1 MSQFEQAYNQDSKQ
15 NDQHLNRYA
24 EQLEQLKQQGNLRQF
39 TANTQQGSS
48 IQLYDRT
55 NRQINSHKMLNL
67 SSNDYLG
74 LASELSLREQFFDET
89 PNDLRIM
96 SSSSSRLLTGNF
108 PEYEQFEA
116 NLSQAFHGRSTL
128 LFNSGY
134 HMNIGILPALS
145 DAKTLILADK
155 LVHASMIDGIRL
167 STAKHVRYRHNDLNH
182 LDQLLHKYHV
192 DEKFDRI
199 IVVTESIF
207 SMDGDETDLAELVR
221 IKQQFSKVMLY
232 VDEAHAIGVRGEQG
246 LGCAEQY
253 GVMDEIDLLVGT
265 FGKALASV
273 GGYLI
278 CHAIIRDYLIN
289 SMRPLIFSTAQPP
302 ICMAWTNFIFQKV
315 LGLNQQRQH
324 LQIISQNLQQAIST
338 KGFDCPSTSHI
349 VPIIMGES
357 QKTVEKAKALQEAGF
372 YIMPVR
378 PPTVPQYGSRLRICL
393 TSQVN
398 QTDLDQLV
406 TLL

>member
-1 MSQFEQAYNQDSKQ
+1 MKLL
-15 NDQHLNRYA
+15 NDYA
-24 EQLEQLKQQGNLRQF
+24 AKLDKLRQQGNLRQF
-39 TANTQQGSS
+39 TSNVQQGRY
-48 IQLYDRT
+48 IE
-55 NRQINSHKMLNL
+55 INNQKMLNL

-74 LASELSLREQFFDET
+74 LAADIKLREQFFDET
-89 PNDLRIM
+89 PNELRIM

-108 PEYEQFEA
+108 PEYEQLESS
-116 NLSQAFHGRSTL
+116 LSQAFQGRAAL

-145 DAKTLILADK
+145 DSRTLILADK

-167 STAKHVRYRHNDLNH
+167 STAKYVRYRHNDLNH
-182 LDQLLHKYHV
+182 LTQLLQQYHA
-192 DEKFDRI
+192 DETFDRI

-221 IKQQFSKVMLY
+221 IKKQFAKVMLY
-232 VDEAHAIGVRGEQG
+232 VDEAHTIGVRGEKG

-253 GVMDEIDLLVGT
+253 GVIEDIDLLVGT

-278 CHAIIRDYLIN
+278 CHSIIREYLIN

-302 ICMAWTNFIFQKV
+302 MCMAWTDFILQKV
-315 LGLNQQRQH
+315 LTLKNERKHLNA
-324 LQIISQNLQQAIST
+324 ISQYLQQAVLS

-349 VPIIMGES
+349 VPVIIGES
-357 QKTVEKAKALQEAGF
+357 QKTVDKTKQLQQTGF

-378 PPTVPQYGSRLRICL
+378 PPTVPKHSSRLRISL
-393 TSQVN
+393 TTQVS

-406 TLL
+406 ALL

>member
-1 MSQFEQAYNQDSKQ
+1 
-15 NDQHLNRYA
+15 
-24 EQLEQLKQQGNLRQF
+24 
-39 TANTQQGSS
+39 
-48 IQLYDRT
+48 
-55 NRQINSHKMLNL
+55 MLNL
-67 SSNDYLG
+67 ASNDYLG
-74 LASELSLREQFFDET
+74 LATDLTLREQFFDET
-89 PNDLRIM
+89 PNERRVM

-108 PEYEQFEA
+108 PEYEQLEA
-116 NLSQAFHGRSTL
+116 SLSQAFHGRAAL

-145 DAKTLILADK
+145 DSKTLILADK

-167 STAKHVRYRHNDLNH
+167 SAAKYVRYRHNDLNH
-182 LDQLLHKYHV
+182 LTQLLQQYQA
-192 DEKFDRI
+192 DEAFDRI

-207 SMDGDETDLAELVR
+207 SMDGDETDLAELAR
-221 IKQQFSKVMLY
+221 IKKQFAKVMLY

-253 GVMDEIDLLVGT
+253 GVIDDIDLLVGT

-278 CHAIIRDYLIN
+278 CHPIIREYLIN

-302 ICMAWTNFIFQKV
+302 ICMAWTDFIFQKV
-315 LGLNQQRQH
+315 LGLDQQRQH
-324 LQIISQNLQQAIST
+324 LHRISQSLQQAVKN

-349 VPIIMGES
+349 VPVIIGES
-357 QKTVEKAKALQEAGF
+357 QKTVDKAAQLQQAGF

-378 PPTVPQYGSRLRICL
+378 PPTVPKQSSRLRISL
-393 TSQVN
+393 STQVM

-406 TLL
+406 ALL